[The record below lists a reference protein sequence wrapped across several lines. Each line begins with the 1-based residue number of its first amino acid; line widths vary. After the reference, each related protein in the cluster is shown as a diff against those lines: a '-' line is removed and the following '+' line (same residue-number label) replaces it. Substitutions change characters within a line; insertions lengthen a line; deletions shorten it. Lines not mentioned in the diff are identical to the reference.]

1 MRKIIN
7 ILIFFVLISPIS
19 LLSQT
24 PTSED
29 STHIEFIKTFVDYY
43 KQAYE
48 KKNLPFLEALFGED
62 ALIITETL
70 ELKKAVEKTNKRIKK
85 NRKYKTI
92 IKNKTDYLAELKK
105 YFANNNSIIL
115 DYSNLEVMKHN
126 KYPEIYGISFLQY
139 RKSSSSSSLEDQ
151 YMGFIMI
158 MIDFLNEKEPVI
170 HIRTWQPITNI
181 KTESDKYNIYDFE
194 VL

>member
-1 MRKIIN
+1 MKKTIN
-7 ILIFFVLISPIS
+7 ILMLLAILFPIR
-19 LLSQT
+19 LFGQ
-24 PTSED
+24 TSED
-29 STHIEFIKTFVDYY
+29 LAHIEFIKTFVDYY

-70 ELKKAVEKTNKRIKK
+70 ELKKADEKTDKRIKK
-85 NRKYKTI
+85 SREYKTI
-92 IKNKTDYLAELKK
+92 IKNKSDYLSELKK
-105 YFANNNSIIL
+105 YFADNNSIVME
-115 DYSNLEVMKHN
+115 YSNLEVTKHN

-139 RKSSSSSSLEDQ
+139 RKSSGNDSLEDQ
-151 YMGFIMI
+151 YMGYILI
-158 MIDFLNEKEPVI
+158 MIDFINEKEPVI

-181 KTESDKYNIYDFE
+181 KAESDKYNIYDFE